1 MFYAIRTQ
9 NVFDNYEE
17 KQLLKFY
24 TLSDRNNF
32 LDLNLD
38 SQKISYKYSK
48 KLQFCNTSKTCI
60 NKEIQCVYFVQR
72 YI

>member
-1 MFYAIRTQ
+1 MFYAILTQ

-24 TLSDRNNF
+24 TLSDRKNF
-32 LDLNLD
+32 LDLHLD
-38 SQKISYKYSK
+38 SQKISYKDSK
-48 KLQFCNTSKTCI
+48 KLQFCNTGKTCI

>member
-1 MFYAIRTQ
+1 MFYAKRTQ

-38 SQKISYKYSK
+38 SQKISYKDSK

>member
-32 LDLNLD
+32 LDLYLD
-38 SQKISYKYSK
+38 SQKISYKDSK
-48 KLQFCNTSKTCI
+48 KLQFCNTSKSCI
-60 NKEIQCVYFVQR
+60 VPYHIAD
-72 YI
+72 

>member
-24 TLSDRNNF
+24 TLADRENF
-32 LDLNLD
+32 LDLHLD
-38 SQKISYKYSK
+38 SQKISYKDSK
-48 KLQFCNTSKTCI
+48 KLQFCNTNKTCI

>member
-1 MFYAIRTQ
+1 MFYAISTQ
-9 NVFDNYEE
+9 NIFDNYEE

-32 LDLNLD
+32 LDLYLD
-38 SQKISYKYSK
+38 SQKISYKDSK

>member
-32 LDLNLD
+32 LDLYLD
-38 SQKISYKYSK
+38 SQKISYKDSK